1 MDFNNLY
8 KHVGYAQS
16 LQLPAT
22 VHRNEKVIEKCHSNS
37 ALRKEKGH
45 LKKWIKSGQE
55 LQREWYR
62 KRKHFFAK
70 QMSSTAPDQVQ
81 VWNSCLMIFVHCSKL
96 YP

>member
-45 LKKWIKSGQE
+45 LKKKMDKIRPRTSEGME
-55 LQREWYR
+55 HTGNENISLQN
-62 KRKHFFAK
+62 K
-70 QMSSTAPDQVQ
+70 
-81 VWNSCLMIFVHCSKL
+81 
-96 YP
+96 

>member
-37 ALRKEKGH
+37 ALRKEMGH
-45 LKKWIKSGQE
+45 LKKWIKSGQG
-55 LQREWYR
+55 LQREWNIQEMKTSLCKTNGAALLLIR
-62 KRKHFFAK
+62 CKCGTVV
-70 QMSSTAPDQVQ
+70 S
-81 VWNSCLMIFVHCSKL
+81 
-96 YP
+96 